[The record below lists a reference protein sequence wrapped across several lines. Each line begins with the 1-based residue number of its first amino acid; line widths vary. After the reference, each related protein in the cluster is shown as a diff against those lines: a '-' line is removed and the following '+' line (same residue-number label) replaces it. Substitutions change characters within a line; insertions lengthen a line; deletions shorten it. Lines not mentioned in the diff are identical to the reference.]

1 MCARMGGGRAR
12 ARGRGLRSEWLGE
25 WRLLRVGMAVGRVLD
40 DGSAHIGVVVLIL
53 FSAWRGS
60 LFLRWL
66 QHGIEDGHGFELPA
80 WRQG

>member
-1 MCARMGGGRAR
+1 
-12 ARGRGLRSEWLGE
+12 
-25 WRLLRVGMAVGRVLD
+25 MAVGRVLD